1 MMNDYQLQEDVS
13 ISIAG
18 IELTGNLSL
27 PQNTRGMVVFA
38 HGSGS
43 SSRHSPRNQF
53 VARALQETGLG
64 TLLFDLLTEE
74 EEKDN
79 AKKFEISLLTD
90 RLVGVTQWLQNNP
103 QTANLN
109 IGYFGASTG
118 AAAALEAAAVLGVS
132 INAVVSRGGRP
143 DLAAHALP
151 LIKAPTLLLVG
162 GFDYE
167 IITLNEQAFSLLTC
181 EKELKIVEDATH
193 LFDEPGKLEEVAVH
207 ADNWFHEHL
216 NTIRLP
222 E

>member
-1 MMNDYQLQEDVS
+1 MMNDYQLQEDVN
-13 ISIAG
+13 ISIG
-18 IELTGNLSL
+18 EIHLTGNLSL

-43 SSRHSPRNQF
+43 SRHSSRNQF
-53 VARALQETGLG
+53 VATALHETGLG
-64 TLLFDLLTEE
+64 TLLFDLLTPE

-90 RLVGVTQWLQNNP
+90 RLVRVTQWLQSNP
-103 QTANLN
+103 HTANLN

-167 IITLNEQAFSLLTC
+167 VISLNEQAYSLLTC
-181 EKELKIVEDATH
+181 EKELKIVEDASH
-193 LFDEPGKLEEVAVH
+193 LFDEPGKLEEVAMH

>member
-1 MMNDYQLQEDVS
+1 MNDYQLQEDVN

-38 HGSGS
+38 HGSG

>member
-1 MMNDYQLQEDVS
+1 MNDYQLQEDVS

-38 HGSGS
+38 HGSG